1 MNLVTIEH
9 LSKSYT
15 ERLLFDDTAFS
26 INEGEKVGLIGI
38 NGTGKSTLLKIVAG
52 LEEPDEGNVVRGR
65 NLDIRYLPQNPEF
78 APKDTVLEAILKDN
92 EGHEHV
98 WDIESQ
104 AKSML
109 NKLGITDHE
118 ALIETLSGGQKKRVA
133 LASVLLSTAELLILD
148 EPTNHLDSDMADW
161 LEEYLKK
168 FKGAL
173 LMITHDRYFLDS
185 VTNRIVELDKGKL
198 YSYQTNYEG
207 FLKLKA
213 ERLDMA
219 AASERKRQSILRVEL
234 EWMQRGARARS
245 TKQKAHIQRY
255 EALRDQKAPEID
267 GKVEMESASS
277 RLGRT
282 TVEIENLSKSYGDK
296 VLLRDFTYIF
306 LKNDRIGI
314 IGPNGAG
321 KSTLMKMI
329 AGWVQP
335 DSGTI
340 EIGQTV
346 RMGYFSQEN
355 EDMDES
361 LRVIDYIKNVAEY
374 VKTKDGS
381 ISASQMLERFLFPSN
396 MQYTTIGKLSGGERR
411 RLYLLRILMDAPNVI
426 LLDEPT
432 NDLDI
437 QTLTILEDY
446 LDSFQG
452 IVITVSHD
460 RYFLDRVVRRIFAF
474 EGDGIVRQYEGGF
487 TDYQAALYERKL
499 AEEAGTGEA
508 GKQKNSG
515 QKGGAASSEDEAKR
529 EAKAEAEAARRQGR
543 KLKFSYKEQK
553 EWDTIDEDIASL
565 EEAVAELEKEMEAA
579 AANYSQLQELL
590 AKKEAKEA
598 ELEEKMDRW
607 MYLSELAEKIAAQ

>member
-1 MNLVTIEH
+1 MNIVTIEH
-9 LSKSYT
+9 LTKSYT

-26 INEGEKVGLIGI
+26 VSEGEKIGLIGI

-52 LEEPDEGNVVRGR
+52 LEEPDQGTVVRSRG
-65 NLDIRYLPQNPEF
+65 LDIRYLPQNPEF
-78 APKDTVLEAILKDN
+78 DPKDNVIQAVLKDN
-92 EGHEHV
+92 QGHDHV

-109 NKLGITDHE
+109 NKLGITEQE
-118 ALIETLSGGQKKRVA
+118 ALMGTLSGGQKKRVA
-133 LASVLLSTAELLILD
+133 LASVLLSTAKLLILD
-148 EPTNHLDSDMADW
+148 EPTNHLDSSMADW

-198 YSYQTNYEG
+198 YSYQTNYQG

-255 EALRDQKAPEID
+255 EALRDQKAPETD
-267 GKVEMESASS
+267 GRVEMESAAS

-282 TVEIENLSKSYGDK
+282 TVEISDLSKSYGDK
-296 VLLRDFTYIF
+296 VLLKDFTYIF
-306 LKNDRIGI
+306 LKDDRIGI

-329 AGWVQP
+329 AGWVEP
-335 DSGTI
+335 DNGTI

-355 EDMDES
+355 EEMDET

-374 VKTKDGS
+374 VKTRDGS
-381 ISASQMLERFLFPSN
+381 ISASQMLERFLFPSH
-396 MQYTTIGKLSGGERR
+396 MQYTVIGKLSGGERR

-452 IVITVSHD
+452 IVVTVSHD

-474 EGDGIVRQYEGGF
+474 RM
-487 TDYQAALYERKL
+487 
-499 AEEAGTGEA
+499 
-508 GKQKNSG
+508 
-515 QKGGAASSEDEAKR
+515 
-529 EAKAEAEAARRQGR
+529 
-543 KLKFSYKEQK
+543 
-553 EWDTIDEDIASL
+553 SL
-565 EEAVAELEKEMEAA
+565 T
-579 AANYSQLQELL
+579 
-590 AKKEAKEA
+590 
-598 ELEEKMDRW
+598 
-607 MYLSELAEKIAAQ
+607 